1 MPHSHFM
8 IDAYGSIEEHANNLM
23 AVNELLNKLSTELQL
38 RPVMP
43 PFLVPYYYC
52 ADAEDGGISAF
63 QICEGGHVTIHTFPY
78 RSCYFVDI
86 LTDVFVTQSSAEEI
100 LRKQLYAERINTK
113 IIDRR
118 TIYSQTAKP
127 QVDFELDFGPHYM
140 IEVNGANMDMA
151 WIYNWLDNIAP
162 KINMRPITRPYVI
175 CDKVK
180 EPSYISGML
189 VVAQSHI
196 AVHYDI
202 KSKQALIDIFSCEF
216 LEDSIIQKIL
226 EDDFNEQF
234 CEGFKSQ
241 LYSRGSKHKYKRKN
255 SLIATSD
262 QWRINSESLPLNGRP
277 YST

>member
-1 MPHSHFM
+1 MPHYHFIM
-8 IDAYGSIEEHANNLM
+8 DAYGSIEEHANNLM

-86 LTDVFVTQSSAEEI
+86 LTDEFFSPSSAEAI
-100 LRKQLYAERINTK
+100 LKKQLYAESINSK
-113 IIDRR
+113 VIDRR
-118 TIYSQTAKP
+118 TIYSQTAEP
-127 QVDFELDFGPHYM
+127 QVDSKLDFGPHYM

-162 KINMRPITRPYVI
+162 KINMLPITRPYVI
-175 CDKVK
+175 YDNAKK
-180 EPSYISGML
+180 PSFISGIL

-202 KSKQALIDIFSCEF
+202 RSKQALIDIFSCEF
-216 LEDSIIQKIL
+216 LEDKTIQKIL
-226 EDDFNEQF
+226 KDDFNEQF
-234 CEGFKSQ
+234 CTGFKSQ
-241 LYSRGSKHKYKRKN
+241 LYSRGSKHVDKYKRKN
-255 SLIATSD
+255 ARIATSD
-262 QWRINSESLPLNGRP
+262 QWRSNSGSIK
-277 YST
+277 